1 MSISGVLQ
9 GSVLGPTLWNMLYD
23 DLLRMPLPY
32 RVEYLAFVNGIVL
45 VQFFSLERML
55 MTSDKV
61 KSWLTNF
68 DLKLTAKKLKIVLF
82 HKK

>member
-1 MSISGVLQ
+1 
-9 GSVLGPTLWNMLYD
+9 MLYD

-45 VQFFSLERML
+45 VQFFSLEKML
-55 MTSDKV
+55 MTTSDKV

-68 DLKLTAKKLKIVLF
+68 DLKLTVKKLKIVFIKNEITMVWLLLLAGSS
-82 HKK
+82 